1 MTLDR
6 DLLIKLLNMTTSK
19 HEGEVLSAIQKSN
32 ELLRR
37 SKTSWSDL
45 IKPEETPSVR
55 PQPQPQPQSQPQ
67 SRASGQTQV
76 PPERPREADFA
87 AHRRHQH
94 SGPGAGRANGYHSKY
109 QARARSASL
118 HSTIRSIPWLIR
130 IPLFPLWLAA
140 ELYAGYAPAEQTRT
154 RRGTAMV
161 IIVILY
167 VLCFGLSIAAINEAF
182 GH

>member
-1 MTLDR
+1 
-6 DLLIKLLNMTTSK
+6 MTTSK

-32 ELLRR
+32 ELLQR
-37 SKTSWSDL
+37 SEMSWSDL
-45 IKPEETPSVR
+45 IKPAEAPSV
-55 PQPQPQPQSQPQ
+55 QPQAQSQPQ
-67 SRASGQTQV
+67 SQTHA

-87 AHRRHQH
+87 AHRYYRFH
-94 SGPGAGRANGYHSKY
+94 GPSAARGQTYHSKY
-109 QARARSASL
+109 RARARSASL
-118 HSTIRSIPWLIR
+118 HSTIRSMPWLVR

-140 ELYAGYAPAEQTRT
+140 ELYAGYAPTEQTRT
-154 RRGTAMV
+154 RRGAAMV